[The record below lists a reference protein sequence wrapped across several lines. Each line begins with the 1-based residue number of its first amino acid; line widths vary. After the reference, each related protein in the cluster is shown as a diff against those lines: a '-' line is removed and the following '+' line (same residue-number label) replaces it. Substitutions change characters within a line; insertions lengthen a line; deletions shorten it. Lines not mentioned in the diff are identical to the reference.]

1 MWNLETVCYYIDSWW
16 QVLSLSISECLKQ
29 PIQMQLS
36 RNQKTFSE
44 FFFAFA
50 ESTKNFEY
58 FGKKDEPLR
67 WFVS

>member
-1 MWNLETVCYYIDSWW
+1 
-16 QVLSLSISECLKQ
+16 
-29 PIQMQLS
+29 MQLS

-67 WFVS
+67 